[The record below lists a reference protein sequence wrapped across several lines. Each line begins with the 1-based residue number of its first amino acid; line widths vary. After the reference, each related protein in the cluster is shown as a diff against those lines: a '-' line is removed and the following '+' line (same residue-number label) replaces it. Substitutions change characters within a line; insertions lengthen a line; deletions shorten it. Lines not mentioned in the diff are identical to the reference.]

1 MHVLVYQSS
10 RFGHTRRMADRIAA
24 RLSEAG
30 LTTSVRPLAEH
41 RSVPLDDV
49 DGVVVGA
56 SIRYGN
62 FTPALKSFASRNAD
76 YLNSHPTAFFGV
88 NLVATKEGKDT
99 VETNAYTSKF
109 LAATPWRPTVSE
121 VFAGELNYPAYNP
134 VDRWL
139 IQLIMKQTGKPTDP
153 SVHIDYTDWDT
164 VDGFAERFA
173 AVVRTA
179 ASH

>member
-10 RFGHTRRMADRIAA
+10 RFGHTLRMADRIAE
-24 RLSEAG
+24 RLAG
-30 LTTSVRPLAEH
+30 TGFTTSVRPLAEH

-49 DGVVVGA
+49 DAVVVGA
-56 SIRYGN
+56 SIRYGY
-62 FTPALKSFASRNAD
+62 FTPALKSFASRNVD
-76 YLNSHPTAFFGV
+76 YLNSHPSAFFGV

-99 VETNAYTSKF
+99 VDTNAYTSKF

-153 SVHIDYTDWDT
+153 SVHIDYTDWDK
-164 VDGFAERFA
+164 VDDFAGRFA
-173 AVVRTA
+173 TVVRTA
-179 ASH
+179 ASR